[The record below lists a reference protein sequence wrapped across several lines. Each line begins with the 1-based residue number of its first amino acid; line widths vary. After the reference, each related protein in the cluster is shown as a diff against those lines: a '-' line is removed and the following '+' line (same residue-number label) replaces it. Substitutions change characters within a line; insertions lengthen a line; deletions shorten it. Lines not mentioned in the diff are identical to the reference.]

1 MCVGKKH
8 GKSVERNRIKRY
20 LREAFAPFGKKIRP
34 CSVLLIPKVQED
46 GHYSVSLFARDL
58 GKIFGKEKLIEK
70 IKVVE
75 NNKTAISAVIEDDD
89 LEATDLV
96 PTITPQ
102 EEKKES
108 LLDSITSAI
117 DDLDE
122 SVDTGIN
129 SNIEDLPIDT
139 VIPVKSITFGGLTY
153 KSRTNNAI
161 FRWNQ
166 IGAIEYM
173 TVADLNEMNNYKR
186 DFLNRPLVILMDER
200 AIKKFRLTP
209 VYENVAK
216 INNLKQVFA
225 SDMGTIERT
234 IDIALQVNM
243 RDILVSKVSQMI
255 KNKTLVDINIIR
267 LLSKRL
273 SYDFEEILEQQ

>member
-1 MCVGKKH
+1 MNFEDMSLDELKEYAKKLEIKVG
-8 GKSVERNRIKRY
+8 NI
-20 LREAFAPFGKKIRP
+20 
-34 CSVLLIPKVQED
+34 
-46 GHYSVSLFARDL
+46 
-58 GKIFGKEKLIEK
+58 GKEKLIEK
-70 IKVVE
+70 IKEAEVD
-75 NNKTAISAVIEDDD
+75 KSAISSVIEDND
-89 LEATDLV
+89 LEETEPI
-96 PTITPQ
+96 PTVTPH
-102 EEKKES
+102 EEKNES

-117 DDLDE
+117 NDLDE
-122 SVDTGIN
+122 SVDTGMD
-129 SNIEDLPIDT
+129 STVEDLPIDT

-225 SDMGTIERT
+225 SNMATIERT
-234 IDIALQVNM
+234 IDTALQVNM

-255 KNKTLVDINIIR
+255 KNKTLVDINVIR
-267 LLSKRL
+267 LLSRRL
-273 SYDFEEILEQQ
+273 SYDFEEILDQ

>member
-1 MCVGKKH
+1 MNYENMSLDELKEYAKKLDIKVG
-8 GKSVERNRIKRY
+8 NI
-20 LREAFAPFGKKIRP
+20 
-34 CSVLLIPKVQED
+34 
-46 GHYSVSLFARDL
+46 
-58 GKIFGKEKLIEK
+58 GKEKLIEK
-70 IKVVE
+70 IKAAE
-75 NNKTAISAVIEDDD
+75 DNKSTISSVIEDDD
-89 LEATDLV
+89 LEVTEPI
-96 PTITPQ
+96 PTITQ
-102 EEKKES
+102 QKEKES

-117 DDLDE
+117 DELDE
-122 SVDTGIN
+122 SVDTGAD

-166 IGAIEYM
+166 IGAVEYM

-216 INNLKQVFA
+216 INNLKQVFT

-234 IDIALQVNM
+234 IDTALQVNM

-255 KNKTLVDINIIR
+255 KNKSLVNINIIR

-273 SYDFEEILEQQ
+273 SYDFEEILDQ